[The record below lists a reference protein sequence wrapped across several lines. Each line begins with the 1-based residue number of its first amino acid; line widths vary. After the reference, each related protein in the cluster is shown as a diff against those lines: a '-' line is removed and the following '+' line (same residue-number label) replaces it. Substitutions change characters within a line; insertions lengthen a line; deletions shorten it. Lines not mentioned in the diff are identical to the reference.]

1 MSDLK
6 TLNGIV
12 VELDYHLMW
21 YKWMT
26 KICPSPKDIYEFN
39 KKTKSDQVDYLK
51 ELFNNNSE
59 EDEMDELLS
68 VCCGAVALYDID
80 DYGDYDPVGLCSD
93 CKDNTTF
100 KKGED
105 DESSNN

>member
-26 KICPSPKDIYEFN
+26 KICPSPKEMYEFN
-39 KKTKSDQVDYLK
+39 KKSRSDQQEYLK
-51 ELFNNNSE
+51 EK
-59 EDEMDELLS
+59 
-68 VCCGAVALYDID
+68 LYE
-80 DYGDYDPVGLCSD
+80 G
-93 CKDNTTF
+93 
-100 KKGED
+100 
-105 DESSNN
+105 SNNQD